1 VSFVQ
6 PSALL
11 FGLLALPILLF
22 YMLRMRRKEQQVP
35 STLLWT
41 GLLLDRRASTPWQ
54 KLRRNLLLLLQL
66 LILASLVL
74 AMARPALPAAAVAG
88 DALIVL
94 LDASASM
101 QAVDVSPNRFEAAR
115 QAAADL
121 IADLA
126 PGAAM
131 TLILVGPEPQVL
143 ASATSDKT
151 QLREALALA
160 SAGAGSVDWPSAL
173 ALAAGTAAQAPSQ
186 ATIFILSDGG
196 LGAPMLPS
204 LPAEIRYLPIGRS
217 DDNLAISALALRQT
231 ARGTELYLEVHN
243 YGALERQA
251 VLSLAVDGSLAQAER
266 IDLPGGESLSRALSG
281 LPRAGRVYQAHLEGA
296 DPDTEAPLDALA
308 LDDVAYAVQRP
319 PRERRALLFPYQLQ
333 PLRYSVFVEKVLLAL
348 DDLSPY
354 RAVPGEGGL
363 IAPPDEPFELYVVDG
378 NWPGDLP
385 PGGLLM
391 INPPDNPLFSVGE
404 MRAVAGPVRVAEHL
418 LTRFVDWEN
427 IQVAQARMTDPPPG
441 SQILVE
447 AAGLPLVF
455 VSEVEGR
462 RLAVLTFDLHDSD
475 LPLQVAFPILV
486 AELVRYLAPGQAVD
500 DVDLR
505 PGQAVDINPGS
516 QVTQVEVTSPS
527 GRLYRLEPSA
537 SGFGFTHTEELGLY
551 QARYVGPEAQGSD
564 LFAVNLF
571 EPVESSIHPA
581 PEVPIQASTA
591 GGTPAREVGQR
602 ELWPWVTLAALL
614 LLMLEWWVDHQRPIR
629 LELGR
634 RARPGTPRG
643 PARRR

>member
-1 VSFVQ
+1 
-6 PSALL
+6 
-11 FGLLALPILLF
+11 
-22 YMLRMRRKEQQVP
+22 
-35 STLLWT
+35 
-41 GLLLDRRASTPWQ
+41 
-54 KLRRNLLLLLQL
+54 
-66 LILASLVL
+66 
-74 AMARPALPAAAVAG
+74 
-88 DALIVL
+88 
-94 LDASASM
+94 
-101 QAVDVSPNRFEAAR
+101 
-115 QAAADL
+115 
-121 IADLA
+121 
-126 PGAAM
+126 
-131 TLILVGPEPQVL
+131 
-143 ASATSDKT
+143 
-151 QLREALALA
+151 
-160 SAGAGSVDWPSAL
+160 
-173 ALAAGTAAQAPSQ
+173 
-186 ATIFILSDGG
+186 
-196 LGAPMLPS
+196 
-204 LPAEIRYLPIGRS
+204 
-217 DDNLAISALALRQT
+217 
-231 ARGTELYLEVHN
+231 
-243 YGALERQA
+243 
-251 VLSLAVDGSLAQAER
+251 VDGSLAQAER

-516 QVTQVEVTSPS
+516 QVTQVEVTSPLQACI
-527 GRLYRLEPSA
+527 GWNLPPPGSA
-537 SGFGFTHTEELGLY
+537 SPHRRAGSVPEPLQRSGGAGIGF
-551 QARYVGPEAQGSD
+551 V
-564 LFAVNLF
+564 AVNLF
-571 EPVESSIHPA
+571 EPVESSIRPA
-581 PEVPIQASTA
+581 PGVPIRRARPAGHLPGRSASGA
-591 GGTPAREVGQR
+591 LALGDPGR
-602 ELWPWVTLAALL
+602 LAA
-614 LLMLEWWVDHQRPIR
+614 LMLEWWVDHQRPIR

-634 RARPGTPRG
+634 RALPGDAAALRADGRPRMPLST
-643 PARRR
+643 

>member
-1 VSFVQ
+1 VSFIQ

-35 STLLWT
+35 STLLWS

-54 KLRRNLLLLLQL
+54 RLRRNLLLLLQL
-66 LILASLVL
+66 LILAGLVL
-74 AMARPALPAAAVAG
+74 AMARPAVPTAAVAG

-115 QAAADL
+115 QAAEDL
-121 IADLA
+121 IEDLS

-131 TLILVGPEPQVL
+131 TLILVGPEPQIL
-143 ASATSDKT
+143 ASATSDKAEL
-151 QLREALALA
+151 QDGLALA
-160 SAGAGSVDWPSAL
+160 SAGTGSVDWPSAL
-173 ALAAGTAAQAPSQ
+173 ALAAGSAAQAPSQ

-196 LGAPMLPS
+196 LGAPMLPAM
-204 LPAEIRYLPIGRS
+204 PAEIRYLPLGSS

-231 ARGTELYLEVHN
+231 PRGTELYLQVHN
-243 YGALERQA
+243 YGAQARPA
-251 VLSLAVDGSLAQAER
+251 VLSLTVDGNLAQAER
-266 IDLPGGESLSRALSG
+266 IDLAGGESLSRALSG
-281 LPRAGRVYQAHLEGA
+281 LPGAGRVYQARLQGI
-296 DPDTEAPLDALA
+296 DPDPEAPPDALA

-319 PRERRALLFPYQLQ
+319 PRERRALLFPYQLD
-333 PLRYSVFVEKVLLAL
+333 PPRYSLFVEKVLLAL

-404 MRAVAGPVRVAEHL
+404 MRAAAGPVQVADHL
-418 LTRFVDWEN
+418 LTRFLDWED
-427 IQVAQARMTDPPPG
+427 IQVAQARMTSPPPG
-441 SQILVE
+441 SLILVE

-475 LPLQVAFPILV
+475 LPLQVAFPILL
-486 AELVRYLAPGQAVD
+486 AELVSYLAPSQAVG

-527 GRLYRLEPSA
+527 GRMVRLEPSG
-537 SGFGFTHTEELGLY
+537 SGFRFTHTDELGLY
-551 QARYVGPEAQGSD
+551 QARYIGPEAQGSD

-571 EPVESSIHPA
+571 EPAESSIRPT
-581 PEVPIQASTA
+581 PEVPILASTA
-591 GGTPAREVGQR
+591 GGAPANEVGQR

-614 LLMLEWWVDHQRPIR
+614 LLMIEWWVDHRP

-634 RARPGTPRG
+634 RARLGAPRG

>member
-1 VSFVQ
+1 MSFIQ

-35 STLLWT
+35 STLLWS

-54 KLRRNLLLLLQL
+54 RLRRNLLLLLQL
-66 LILASLVL
+66 LILAGLVL
-74 AMARPALPAAAVAG
+74 AMARPAVPTAAVAG
-88 DALIVL
+88 DTLIVL

-115 QAAADL
+115 QAAEDL
-121 IADLA
+121 IEDLS

-131 TLILVGPEPQVL
+131 TLILVGPEPHVL
-143 ASATSDKT
+143 ASATSDKAE
-151 QLREALALA
+151 LREALALA

-173 ALAAGTAAQAPSQ
+173 ALAAGSAAQAPSQ

-196 LGAPMLPS
+196 LGALMLPAM
-204 LPAEIRYLPIGRS
+204 PAEIRYLPIGSS
-217 DDNLAISALALRQT
+217 DDNLAISSLALRQT
-231 ARGTELYLEVHN
+231 PRGTELYLQVHN
-243 YGALERQA
+243 YGAQARPA
-251 VLSLAVDGSLAQAER
+251 VLSLTVDGNLAQAER
-266 IDLPGGESLSRALSG
+266 IDLAGGESLSRALSG
-281 LPRAGRVYQAHLEGA
+281 LPGAGRVYQARLQGI
-296 DPDTEAPLDALA
+296 DPDPKAPPDALA

-319 PRERRALLFPYQLQ
+319 PRERRALLFPYQLD
-333 PLRYSVFVEKVLLAL
+333 PPRYSLFVEKVLLAL

-404 MRAVAGPVRVAEHL
+404 MRAAAGPVQVADHL
-418 LTRFVDWEN
+418 LTRFLDWED
-427 IQVAQARMTDPPPG
+427 IQVAQARMTSPPPG
-441 SQILVE
+441 SLILVE

-475 LPLQVAFPILV
+475 LPLQVAFPILL
-486 AELVRYLAPGQAVD
+486 AELVSYLAPSQAVG

-527 GRLYRLEPSA
+527 GRMVRLEPSG
-537 SGFGFTHTEELGLY
+537 SGFRFTHTDELGLY
-551 QARYVGPEAQGSD
+551 QARYIGPEAQGSD

-571 EPVESSIHPA
+571 EPAESSIRPT
-581 PEVPIQASTA
+581 PEVPILASTA
-591 GGTPAREVGQR
+591 GGAPANEVGQR

-614 LLMLEWWVDHQRPIR
+614 LLMIEWWVDHRP

-634 RARPGTPRG
+634 RARLGAPRG

>member
-1 VSFVQ
+1 VSLVQ

-35 STLLWT
+35 STLLWS

-74 AMARPALPAAAVAG
+74 AIARPAVPTAAVAG

-101 QAVDVSPNRFEAAR
+101 QAVDVRPNRFEAAR

-121 IADLA
+121 IDDLA

-143 ASATSDKT
+143 ASATSDRAE
-151 QLREALALA
+151 LREALALA
-160 SAGAGSVDWPSAL
+160 SPGAGSVDWPSAL
-173 ALAAGTAAQAPSQ
+173 ALAAGSAAQGPSQ

-196 LGAPMLPS
+196 LGAPMLPAM
-204 LPAEIRYLPIGRS
+204 PAEIRYLPLGSS

-231 ARGTELYLEVHN
+231 PRGTELYLQVHN
-243 YGALERQA
+243 YGAQARQA
-251 VLSLAVDGSLAQAER
+251 VLSLTVDGSLAQAER
-266 IDLPGGESLSRALSG
+266 IDLAGSESLSRALSG
-281 LPRAGRVYQAHLEGA
+281 LPGAGRVYQARMQGI
-296 DPDTEAPLDALA
+296 DPDLDAPLDALA

-319 PRERRALLFPYQLQ
+319 PRERRALLFPYQLE
-333 PLRYSVFVEKVLLAL
+333 PLRYSLFVEKALLAL
-348 DDLSPY
+348 EDLSPY
-354 RAVPGEGGL
+354 RSVPGEGGL
-363 IAPPDEPFELYVVDG
+363 MAPPNEPFELYVVDG
-378 NWPGDLP
+378 TWLGDLP

-404 MRAVAGPVRVAEHL
+404 MRAVAGPVRVADNL
-418 LTRFVDWEN
+418 LTRFLDWEN
-427 IQVAQARMTDPPPG
+427 IQVAQARMTSPPPG

-475 LPLQVAFPILV
+475 LPLQVAFPILL
-486 AELVRYLAPGQAVD
+486 AELVSYLAPSQAVD

-516 QVTQVEVTSPS
+516 QVTQVEVTAPS
-527 GRLYRLEPSA
+527 GRMVRLEPSA
-537 SGFGFTHTEELGLY
+537 SGFRFTHTDELGLY
-551 QARYVGPEAQGSD
+551 RARYIGPEVQGSD

-571 EPVESSIHPA
+571 EPAESSIRPT

-591 GGTPAREVGQR
+591 GGAPANEAGQR

-614 LLMLEWWVDHQRPIR
+614 LLLIEWWVDHRRPIP

-634 RARPGTPRG
+634 RARLGAPRG